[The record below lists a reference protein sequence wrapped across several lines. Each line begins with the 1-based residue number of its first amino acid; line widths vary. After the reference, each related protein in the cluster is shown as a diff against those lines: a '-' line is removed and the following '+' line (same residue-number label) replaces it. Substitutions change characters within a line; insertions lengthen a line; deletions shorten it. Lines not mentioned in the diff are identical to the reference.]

1 MNISEVL
8 PNGNVRVVVPIKFRC
23 VKQTKVI
30 VFPENEIG
38 IQMQTPLLTAIAN
51 ALAWQQM
58 LDEGVIPSVDALAKH
73 VGKERAIVSHT
84 LQLAQLSPEIIHMA
98 IIGTLPKEITLKTF
112 RPSSRLGRTEED
124 AWHRVDLQRFCML
137 QNRFIIHASS
147 GQNPWSYFYT
157 NKNEMLW

>member
-58 LDEGVIPSVDALAKH
+58 LDEGIIPSVDALAKH

-84 LQLAQLSPEIIHMA
+84 LQLALLSPEIIHMA
-98 IIGTLPKEITLKTF
+98 IIGTLPKKITLKTF
-112 RPSSRLGRTEED
+112 RNGLPPDWEEQKKMLG
-124 AWHRVDLQRFCML
+124 
-137 QNRFIIHASS
+137 I
-147 GQNPWSYFYT
+147 G
-157 NKNEMLW
+157 

>member
-84 LQLAQLSPEIIHMA
+84 LQLALLSPEIIHMA
-98 IIGTLPKEITLKTF
+98 IIGTLPKKITINAF
-112 RPSSRLGRTEED
+112 RNGLPPTGK
-124 AWHRVDLQRFCML
+124 
-137 QNRFIIHASS
+137 NRRRCLVS
-147 GQNPWSYFYT
+147 GKFLYAKISQT
-157 NKNEMLW
+157 N

>member
-58 LDEGVIPSVDALAKH
+58 LDNSQCGCSGKTCRQGTGHCFPHASTCSAFSGNHPHGDYRDFAEGNYAQDIPK
-73 VGKERAIVSHT
+73 
-84 LQLAQLSPEIIHMA
+84 
-98 IIGTLPKEITLKTF
+98 

-124 AWHRVDLQRFCML
+124 AWHRVDLR
-137 QNRFIIHASS
+137 
-147 GQNPWSYFYT
+147 
-157 NKNEMLW
+157 

>member
-73 VGKERAIVSHT
+73 VGNIICQHQARKNRT
-84 LQLAQLSPEIIHMA
+84 LI
-98 IIGTLPKEITLKTF
+98 LKY
-112 RPSSRLGRTEED
+112 L
-124 AWHRVDLQRFCML
+124 
-137 QNRFIIHASS
+137 
-147 GQNPWSYFYT
+147 
-157 NKNEMLW
+157 

>member
-8 PNGNVRVVVPIKFRC
+8 PNGNVRVVVPIKFRS

-58 LDEGVIPSVDALAKH
+58 LDDKQIPNVETLAKY

-84 LQLAQLSPEIIHMA
+84 LQLALLSPEIIHMA
-98 IIGTLPKEITLKTF
+98 IMGTLPANVTLKSF
-112 RPSSRLGRTEED
+112 RNGLPADWEEQKRFLGI
-124 AWHRVDLQRFCML
+124 Q
-137 QNRFIIHASS
+137 
-147 GQNPWSYFYT
+147 
-157 NKNEMLW
+157 

>member
-58 LDEGVIPSVDALAKH
+58 LESVDALAKH
-73 VGKERAIVSHT
+73 VGKQRAIVSHT
-84 LQLAQLSPEIIHMA
+84 LQLALLSPEIIHMA

-112 RPSSRLGRTEED
+112 RNGLPPDWEEQKKMLGIE
-124 AWHRVDLQRFCML
+124 
-137 QNRFIIHASS
+137 
-147 GQNPWSYFYT
+147 
-157 NKNEMLW
+157 

>member
-84 LQLAQLSPEIIHMA
+84 LQLALLSPEIIHMA
-98 IIGTLPKEITLKTF
+98 IIGTLPKEITLRHSVTVFLQTGKN
-112 RPSSRLGRTEED
+112 RRRCLASGKSSAILHVAES
-124 AWHRVDLQRFCML
+124 LF
-137 QNRFIIHASS
+137 F
-147 GQNPWSYFYT
+147 
-157 NKNEMLW
+157 

>member
-38 IQMQTPLLTAIAN
+38 IQMQTPLLTAR
-51 ALAWQQM
+51 QQM

-84 LQLAQLSPEIIHMA
+84 LQLALLSPEIIHMA

-112 RPSSRLGRTEED
+112 RNGLPPDWEEQKKMLG
-124 AWHRVDLQRFCML
+124 
-137 QNRFIIHASS
+137 I
-147 GQNPWSYFYT
+147 G
-157 NKNEMLW
+157 